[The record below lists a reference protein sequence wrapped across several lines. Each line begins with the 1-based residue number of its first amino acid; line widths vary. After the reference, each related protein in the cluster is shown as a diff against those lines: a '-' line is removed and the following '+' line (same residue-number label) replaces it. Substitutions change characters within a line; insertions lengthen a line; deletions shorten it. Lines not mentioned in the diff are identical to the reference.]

1 MNSSASILGDEHAL
15 KCEIAGEVLRASGT
29 LRLRVSGWS
38 MLPTIWPGDTLVIE
52 RASSGDVFDGSDGD
66 IVMFSN
72 GRRFV
77 AHRVVTKSSGS
88 GDSMVRTQGD
98 AVPHPDSPVARGD
111 LLGKVSYILRNG
123 TRMEPNQKLGF
134 SERAVAAVFRRS
146 EIAARVVVRVHR
158 MRRNSRIQTL

>member
-1 MNSSASILGDEHAL
+1 MISSVSILGEVNAL
-15 KCEIAGEVLRASGT
+15 KCELAGEVLRSTGT
-29 LRLRVSGWS
+29 LRLRVSGCS

-52 RASSGDVFDGSDGD
+52 RASSGDVFDGD

-77 AHRVVTKSSGS
+77 AHRVVTKNKEW
-88 GDSMVRTQGD
+88 GDSMVQTQGD

-111 LLGKVSYILRNG
+111 LLGKVSYILRHG
-123 TRMEPNQKLGF
+123 RRIKPSKSLCF

-158 MRRNSRIQTL
+158 MRRNSRVQTS